1 MARFFIDRPVF
12 AWVVAIFIILGG
24 ILSILNLPVSQY
36 PNVAPP
42 QITISSTYPGATAKV
57 VEDSV
62 TQLIEEEMNGTTG
75 LMYMESESQSTGEL
89 KITLSF
95 TNDTNVDLAAADVQ
109 NRIKRVESRLPQAV
123 MQQGVVTNK
132 ARSNFLASI
141 AVLSKD
147 GRLSQHELGD
157 FVARNVIN
165 DIKRVPGVGDVNI
178 FGSEK
183 AMRIWL
189 DPVKLTG
196 FNLTPEDVSLAIQAQ
211 NAVVPSGQIAGLP
224 NTGKEPIYAN
234 ITVHGQLQTPEEFE
248 NIILRANPDGS
259 TVRIKDIGRV
269 ELGAKLYD
277 TFANL
282 DGTPMSGFAIMPT
295 AEANS
300 IATMAAVREKMA
312 ELYEYFPAGVE
323 YSIQNDTSR
332 FVKFSI
338 KEVVKTLFEGVF
350 LVFIVMYVFLQN
362 LRYTII
368 PTIVVPIALLGTFTV
383 MKVLGFS
390 INMLTMFGMV
400 LAIGILIDDA
410 IVVVENVERIMSEEG
425 LSPRDATFKAMGQIQ
440 GAIIGITLVLMAVFV
455 PMAFFG
461 GAVGKIYMQFSLSM
475 IASIAFS
482 AFLALSL
489 TPALCATILKPVEP
503 GHQAKSKGPLGWFNR
518 KFQSMTLSYEQQVA
532 KMFGRAGRYMFIY
545 LAICLCCGW
554 MYWKLPTSFLPDE
567 DQGYFYVNLQ
577 LPAGAT
583 TSRTGEVL
591 KEIQDHF
598 FTEPGID
605 HSILVTGFSHLG
617 KGQNSGLGFVTLKD
631 WDERDSE
638 NSVHAIIQRAY
649 ARFAQFRDAVAFAS
663 NPPPIR
669 ELGNSSGFA
678 FRLQDRAG
686 MGNEALIRGRNQLLA
701 MARESKVLK
710 NVRAIAMENTAQ
722 LRLDIDREKAQALGV
737 TFAEIK
743 SALSVAIGSDYVNDF
758 ESFGRQQ
765 RVIVQ
770 LDAGNRGKPE
780 DINKLFVRNRAGTM
794 VPFSAF
800 STSEWTRGPV
810 QLIRYNGYPAVRI
823 EGEPAE
829 GMSSGEAMAEME
841 KLTRQLPKGF
851 GFEWTGQSLE
861 EKTSGNQAPMLFALS
876 LLAVFLC
883 LAALY
888 ESTTIPLSVI
898 LVVPLG
904 VIGALIGVTLRGMP
918 NDVYFK
924 VGLIATIGL
933 SAKNAI
939 LIVEFAKDLQAQ
951 GKTLVRSIL
960 EACRLRFRP
969 IIMTSMAFI
978 LGVVPL
984 AIAHGAGSKTQ
995 QSIGTGVLCGMI
1007 TATVLAVYLVPIFFL
1022 VVRSIFSGSERQRKL
1037 YAGNHTQEGSQDVR
1051 QQPWE
1056 LPAGLKQD
1064 AAVTEEE
1071 TNRLPRTEQNT
1082 PPGNSGSDGTDNNRK
1097 DKGEPA

>member
-12 AWVVAIFIILGG
+12 AWVIAIFIILAG
-24 ILSILNLPVSQY
+24 ILSILNLPIAQY

-42 QITISSTYPGATAKV
+42 QVTVSTTYPGATAKV
-57 VEDSV
+57 LEDSV
-62 TQLIEEEMNGTTG
+62 TQLIEEEMNGATG
-75 LMYMESESQSTGEL
+75 LMYMESESQSTGEA

-95 TNDTNVDLAAADVQ
+95 TNDTNVELAAVDVQ
-109 NRIKRVESRLPQAV
+109 NRIKRVESRLPTAV
-123 MQQGVVTNK
+123 LQQGVITNK
-132 ARSNFLASI
+132 ARSNYLAMI
-141 AVLSKD
+141 AVYSTD
-147 GRLSQHELGD
+147 GRLQQYEVGD
-157 FVARNVIN
+157 FVARNIVN
-165 DIKRVPGVGDVNI
+165 DIKRIPGVGDVNI
-178 FGSEK
+178 FGSER

-196 FNLTPEDVSLAIQAQ
+196 FNISPEEVSEAISQQ
-211 NAVVPSGQIAGLP
+211 NAVVTSGQIGGKP
-224 NTGKEPIYAN
+224 NTGKEVIYAN
-234 ITVHGQLQTPEEFE
+234 ITVDGQLQTPEEFE

-269 ELGAKLYD
+269 ELGAKQYD
-277 TFANL
+277 TYANL
-282 DGTPMSGFAIMPT
+282 DGTPMSGFGIMPT
-295 AEANS
+295 ADANS
-300 IATMAAVREKMA
+300 IATMNAIRDKMA
-312 ELYEYFPAGVE
+312 ELYEYFPDGVE
-323 YSIQNDTSR
+323 YSIQNDTSK
-332 FVKFSI
+332 FVRVSI

-350 LVFIVMYVFLQN
+350 LVFIVMYLFLQN
-362 LRYTII
+362 FRYTII
-368 PTIVVPIALLGTFTV
+368 PTIVVPIALLGTFAV
-383 MKVLGFS
+383 MKAMGFS

-461 GAVGKIYMQFSLSM
+461 GAVGKIYMQFSLAM

-489 TPALCATILKPVEP
+489 TPALCATILKPVEA
-503 GHQAKSKGPLGWFNR
+503 GHHATNKGFLGWFNR
-518 KFQSMTLSYEQQVA
+518 KFHSTTLTYEKQVA
-532 KMFGRAGRYMFIY
+532 KMFGRTGRYMFIY
-545 LAICLCCGW
+545 FAICVCCAW
-554 MYWKLPTSFLPDE
+554 MYWKLPTSFLPNE
-567 DQGYFYVNLQ
+567 DQGYLYVNIQ
-577 LPAGAT
+577 LPGGAT
-583 TSRTGEVL
+583 ASRTEEVL
-591 KEIQDHF
+591 HEIQEHF

-605 HSILVTGFSHLG
+605 HSILVTGFSFSG
-617 KGQNSGLGFVTLKD
+617 KGQNGGLGFITLKD
-631 WDERDSE
+631 WDERDAD
-638 NSVHAIIQRAY
+638 NSAQSIVNRAY
-649 ARFAQFRDAVAFAS
+649 ARFSQIRDAIVFPI

-669 ELGNSSGFA
+669 ELGNSTGFA

-686 MGNEALIRGRNQLLA
+686 LGNEALINARNQLLA
-701 MARESKVLK
+701 MAAKSKVLK
-710 NVRAIAMENTAQ
+710 NVRAMAMENSAQ
-722 LRLDIDREKAQALGV
+722 LKLNIDREKANALGV
-737 TFAEIK
+737 SFADIND
-743 SALSVAIGSDYVNDF
+743 ALSVAFGSNYVNDF

-765 RVIVQ
+765 RVVVQ
-770 LDAGNRGKPE
+770 LDAEKRAKPE
-780 DINKLFVRNRAGTM
+780 DINKLFVKNSQGTM

-800 STSEWTRGPV
+800 SNSEWTRGPV

-823 EGEPAE
+823 EGEPAL
-829 GMSSGEAMAEME
+829 GMSTGEAMKEME
-841 KLTRQLPKGF
+841 ALARQLPKGF

-861 EKTSGNQAPMLFALS
+861 EKVSGNQAPMLFALS

-888 ESTTIPLSVI
+888 ESTTIPLSVM

-904 VIGALIGVTLRGMP
+904 VIGALAGVMIRGMP

-951 GKTLVRSIL
+951 GKSLVRSTL

-978 LGVVPL
+978 LGVLPL
-984 AIAHGAGSKTQ
+984 AIARGAGSNAQ
-995 QSIGTGVLCGMI
+995 QAIGTGVMCGMI

-1022 VVRSIFSGSERQRKL
+1022 VVRSIFSDNERQRKM
-1037 YAGNHTQEGSQDVR
+1037 YASNYTQEGSKDVR
-1051 QQPWE
+1051 ERPWE
-1056 LPAGLKQD
+1056 FTPGIMQD
-1064 AAVTEEE
+1064 SKENDENKMRE
-1071 TNRLPRTEQNT
+1071 
-1082 PPGNSGSDGTDNNRK
+1082 
-1097 DKGEPA
+1097 

>member
-1 MARFFIDRPVF
+1 
-12 AWVVAIFIILGG
+12 
-24 ILSILNLPVSQY
+24 
-36 PNVAPP
+36 
-42 QITISSTYPGATAKV
+42 
-57 VEDSV
+57 
-62 TQLIEEEMNGTTG
+62 TQLIEEEMNGATG
-75 LMYMESESQSTGEL
+75 LMYMESESQSTGEA

-95 TNDTNVDLAAADVQ
+95 TNETDVELAAVDVQ
-109 NRIKRVESRLPQAV
+109 NRIKRVESRLPTQV
-123 MQQGVVTNK
+123 MQQGVITNK
-132 ARSNFLASI
+132 ARSNYLAVI
-141 AVLSKD
+141 AVTSTD
-147 GRLSQHELGD
+147 GRLSQFELGD
-157 FVARNVIN
+157 FVARNVTN
-165 DIKRVPGVGDVNI
+165 DIKRIPGVGDVNI

-196 FNLTPEDVSLAIQAQ
+196 LNLTPEDVSLAVKGQ
-211 NAVVPSGQIAGLP
+211 NAVVTSGQLAGMP

-234 ITVHGQLQTPEEFE
+234 ITVHGQLQTPQEFE

-259 TVRIKDIGRV
+259 TVRIKDVGRV
-269 ELGAKLYD
+269 ELGAQRYEP
-277 TFANL
+277 FAHL
-282 DGTPMSGFAIMPT
+282 DGTPMSGFGIMPT
-295 AEANS
+295 ADANS
-300 IATMAAVREKMA
+300 IATMSAIRAKMA

-332 FVKFSI
+332 FVVVSI

-350 LVFIVMYVFLQN
+350 LVFLVMYLFLQN
-362 LRYTII
+362 IRYTII
-368 PTIVVPIALLGTFTV
+368 PTIVVPIALLGTFAV
-383 MKVLGFS
+383 MKALGFS

-400 LAIGILIDDA
+400 LSIGILIDDA

-489 TPALCATILKPVEP
+489 TPALCATILKPVEA
-503 GHQAKSKGPLGWFNR
+503 GHHASSKGFLGWFNR
-518 KFQSMTLSYEQQVA
+518 KFHSTTLTYERQVA
-532 KMFGRAGRYMFIY
+532 KMFGRAGRYMVIY
-545 LAICLCCGW
+545 FAICACCAW

-567 DQGYFYVNLQ
+567 DQGYVYVNLQ
-577 LPAGAT
+577 LPGGAT
-583 TSRTGEVL
+583 ASRTREIL
-591 KEIQDHF
+591 TEIQNHF
-598 FTEPGID
+598 FTEPGVD
-605 HSILVTGFSHLG
+605 HTVLVTGTSFSG
-617 KGQNSGLGFVTLKD
+617 RGQNGGLGFVTLKD
-631 WDERDSE
+631 WGERDSD
-638 NSVHAIIQRAY
+638 NTARAIVQRAY
-649 ARFAQFRDAVAFAS
+649 AKFSQFRDAVAFPI

-669 ELGNSSGFA
+669 ELGTSTGFA

-686 MGNEALIRGRNQLLA
+686 MGNEALINARDQLLV
-701 MARESKVLK
+701 MARQSKVLK
-710 NVRAIAMENTAQ
+710 NVRPMAMENTAQ
-722 LRLDIDREKAQALGV
+722 LKLNIDRDKANALGV
-737 TFAEIK
+737 SFADINA
-743 SALSVAIGSDYVNDF
+743 ALSVALGSDYVNDF

-770 LDAGNRGKPE
+770 LDATKRGKPE
-780 DINKLFVRNRAGTM
+780 DISKIFAKNKDGTM

-800 STSEWTRGPV
+800 STSEWTKGPI

-829 GMSSGEAMAEME
+829 GMSTGDAMNEME
-841 KLTRQLPKGF
+841 NLTRQLPRGF

-861 EKTSGNQAPMLFALS
+861 EKVSGNQAPMLFALS

-888 ESTTIPLSVI
+888 ESTTIPLSVM

-904 VIGALIGVTLRGMP
+904 VIGALAGVLTRGMP

-951 GKTLVRSIL
+951 GKNLVRSTL

-978 LGVVPL
+978 LGVLPL
-984 AIAHGAGSKTQ
+984 AIARGAGSGAQ
-995 QSIGTGVLCGMI
+995 QAIGTGVMCGMI

-1022 VVRSIFSGSERQRKL
+1022 VVRSIFSGSERQRKM
-1037 YAGNHTQEGSQDVR
+1037 YASYHTQEGSKDVR

-1056 LPAGLKQD
+1056 LTPGLAQDTDDPAAESPD
-1064 AAVTEEE
+1064 
-1071 TNRLPRTEQNT
+1071 NT
-1082 PPGNSGSDGTDNNRK
+1082 GNP
-1097 DKGEPA
+1097 DKID

>member
-12 AWVVAIFIILGG
+12 AWVIAIFIILAGV
-24 ILSILNLPVSQY
+24 LSLLSLPVSQY

-42 QITISSTYPGATAKV
+42 QVTVSTSYPGATAKV

-62 TQLIEEEMNGTTG
+62 TQVIEEEMNGATG
-75 LMYMESESQSTGEL
+75 LMYMESESQSTGEA

-95 TNDTNVDLAAADVQ
+95 TNETNVELAAVDVQ
-109 NRIKRVESRLPQAV
+109 NRIKRVESRLPQPVA
-123 MQQGVVTNK
+123 QQGVITNK
-132 ARSNFLASI
+132 ARGNYLAVI
-141 AVLSKD
+141 AVTSSD
-147 GRLSQHELGD
+147 GRLSNFELGD
-157 FVARNVIN
+157 YIARNILN
-165 DIKRVPGVGDVNI
+165 DIKRIPGVGDVNL

-196 FNLTPEDVSLAIQAQ
+196 FNLTPEDVSLAIRTQ
-211 NAVVPSGQIAGLP
+211 NAVVTSGQLAGMP
-224 NTGKEPIYAN
+224 NTGKEPLYAN
-234 ITVHGQLQTPEEFE
+234 ITVHGQLQTPEEFG
-248 NIILRANPDGS
+248 NIILRANRDGS
-259 TVRIKDIGRV
+259 KVFLRDVARI
-269 ELGAKLYD
+269 ELGAKQYEIVS
-277 TFANL
+277 NL
-282 DGTPMSGFAIMPT
+282 DGQPMGGFGIMPT
-295 AEANS
+295 ADANTM
-300 IATMAAVREKMA
+300 ATMSAIRSKMA

-332 FVKFSI
+332 FVRASI

-350 LVFIVMYVFLQN
+350 LVFLVMYLFLQN

-383 MKVLGFS
+383 MKAMGFS

-400 LAIGILIDDA
+400 LSIGILIDDA
-410 IVVVENVERIMSEEG
+410 IVVVENVERIMAEEG

-489 TPALCATILKPVEP
+489 TPALCATILKPIQA
-503 GHQAKSKGPLGWFNR
+503 GHHENRKGFLAWFNR
-518 KFQSMTLSYEQQVA
+518 KFHSTTLSYERQVA
-532 KMFGRAGRYMFIY
+532 KMFSRPSRYMIIY
-545 LAICLCCGW
+545 LAICLACAW
-554 MYWKLPTSFLPDE
+554 MYWRLPTSFLPND
-567 DQGYFYVNLQ
+567 DQGYIYVNLQ
-577 LPAGAT
+577 LPGGASF
-583 TSRTGEVL
+583 SRTKAVL
-591 KEIQDHF
+591 GEIQEHF

-605 HSILVTGFSHLG
+605 HSILVTGTSFSG
-617 KGQNSGLGFVTLKD
+617 RGQNGGLGFVTLKD
-631 WDERDSE
+631 WSERDAD
-638 NSVHAIIQRAY
+638 NSAEAIVRRAY
-649 ARFAQFRDAVAFAS
+649 GRFSQFRDAIAFPF

-686 MGNEALIRGRNQLLA
+686 LGNEALINARNQLLA
-701 MARESKVLK
+701 MAAQSKVLK
-710 NVRAIAMENTAQ
+710 NVRPMAMENTAQ
-722 LRLDIDREKAQALGV
+722 LKLEIDREKANALGV
-737 TFAEIK
+737 DFADINR
-743 SALSVAIGSDYVNDF
+743 ALSIALGSNYINDF

-770 LDAGNRGKPE
+770 LDAPQRGKPE
-780 DINKLFVRNRAGTM
+780 DINKIFVRNKQGTM

-800 STSEWTRGPV
+800 STSEWTKGAV

-823 EGEPAE
+823 EGEPAT
-829 GMSSGEAMAEME
+829 GMSTGDAMAEME
-841 KLTRQLPKGF
+841 NLTRQLPKGF

-861 EKTSGNQAPMLFALS
+861 EKVSGNQAPMLYILS

-888 ESTTIPLSVI
+888 ESTTIPLSVM

-904 VIGALIGVTLRGMP
+904 VIGALAGVTMRSMP

-951 GKTLVRSIL
+951 GKTLVRSTL

-978 LGVVPL
+978 LGVLPL
-984 AIAHGAGSKTQ
+984 AVARGAGAAAQ
-995 QSIGTGVLCGMI
+995 QAIGTGVMFGMM
-1007 TATVLAVYLVPIFFL
+1007 TATFLAVYLVPIFFL
-1022 VVRSIFSGSERQRKL
+1022 VVRSIFSGSERQRKI
-1037 YAGNHTQEGSQDVR
+1037 YASRHTQEGSKDVR
-1051 QQPWE
+1051 KKPWK
-1056 LPAGLKQD
+1056 LASLFSRNASK
-1064 AAVTEEE
+1064 
-1071 TNRLPRTEQNT
+1071 TNANP
-1082 PPGNSGSDGTDNNRK
+1082 SGDTDKPHEADNNAN
-1097 DKGEPA
+1097 DKGDRE